1 MSPEKRKAREN
12 VVNMGGGLSLSGRRA
27 LHTLPT
33 SKEVFQDF
41 PGGSDGKASVY
52 NVRDLGLI
60 PGLGRSPGAGEG
72 YPLQYLLWP
81 GEFRGQS
88 MGSHRVGHD

>member
-1 MSPEKRKAREN
+1 MT
-12 VVNMGGGLSLSGRRA
+12 A
-27 LHTLPT
+27 LQYSWALALLGFSCGSA
-33 SKEVFQDF
+33 SKE
-41 PGGSDGKASVY
+41 AAC